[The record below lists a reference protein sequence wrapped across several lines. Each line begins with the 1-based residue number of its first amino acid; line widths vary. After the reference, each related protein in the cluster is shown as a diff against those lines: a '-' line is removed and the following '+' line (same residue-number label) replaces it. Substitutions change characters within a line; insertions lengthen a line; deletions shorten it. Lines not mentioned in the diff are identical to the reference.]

1 MKEQMHKGLPW
12 FGIPKLYPYLKVYGS
27 LLFWMVFMGLVASG
41 ADVAVP
47 LFQQYAIDHFIAD
60 KTMQGIWGF
69 VGLYVLVIGFQ
80 IVSNYISLTSTRTAS
95 ATSTRVSCRT
105 PTASRARWLGAS
117 WRASGTL
124 RI

>member
-12 FGIPKLYPYLKVYGS
+12 FGIPKLYPYLKTYGS

-60 KTMQGIWGF
+60 KTMQGIWR
-69 VGLYVLVIGFQ
+69 
-80 IVSNYISLTSTRTAS
+80 SEER
-95 ATSTRVSCRT
+95 R
-105 PTASRARWLGAS
+105 
-117 WRASGTL
+117 
-124 RI
+124 